1 MAFGKLLFI
10 YRNIA
15 YKKDDEKGNIT
26 KITEKAKKT
35 KKDENT
41 KNKALSQDILIN
53 KLYKKGI
60 CLTKSSLSKYE
71 RDVLKNQKELWGNSK
86 EDTTISNA
94 VEQMFWD
101 EYEKSY
107 MDNQTAFVKALNDAV
122 IKGANTRAQGDEMIF
137 SETTKNF
144 LLQIIN
150 QNEFNSIIERLIYHA
165 KQKDFSIY
173 ETDEEYIA
181 SLNHQIGEPQTKKIK
196 FLPGNTYTLPEFNYL
211 DFIGRKKEIADL
223 NVMVDSI
230 SGQILPKAPII
241 IYGEEGIGKTAL
253 AIHFARQYTDR
264 KNSKAYYLSF
274 ERSMYETI
282 LETFAPL
289 HSSTRESYLR
299 WSANKPAD
307 WKLFS
312 DVIHVLS
319 SATNFQDILI
329 IDNIDYRPKQPSSLC
344 LGNPDDISPKSF
356 WELCHSFPKG
366 KSGNTQLPAGFD
378 LFTELSNIPAQLI
391 LITNSTPEK
400 GNEHYIHLGA
410 MPSADIEATAVS
422 IWNKFKDDHRN
433 LTEQQLISAI
443 NRFSVLVNNNTL
455 AVTLF
460 AHTACYYSGNPNL
473 NNWLSSIYTF
483 YKDRYS
489 ICKFLF
495 EHSAL
500 NTSAKQFLYIASK
513 SFRVSLTAVENASN
527 GYIGNSGKYL
537 RHLVSSGF
545 MYYDRPQK
553 VIYFHPYIQYF
564 LDNYASK
571 VNEVFNGNNQVSW
584 NEASQDKDLFL
595 FAANGINN
603 DVLVP
608 TLSQQFNSA
617 IQIVDYDELEAVAD
631 DLKKIIST
639 ILDD

>member
-15 YKKDDEKGNIT
+15 YKKDDEKGYT
-26 KITEKAKKT
+26 T
-35 KKDENT
+35 KKDKNA
-41 KNKALSQDILIN
+41 KNKALSQDLLIGR
-53 KLYKKGI
+53 LYKNGI
-60 CLTKSSLSKYE
+60 GLTKSSLSKYE
-71 RDVLKNQKELWGNSK
+71 RDILKNQKGLWGNSK

-101 EYEKSY
+101 EYKESY
-107 MDNQTAFVKALNDAV
+107 MKNQAAFVNALNDAV
-122 IKGANTRAQGDEMIF
+122 IKGANTQAQGDEMIF

-282 LETFAPL
+282 VGTFAPL
-289 HSSTRESYLR
+289 LSSIRKDYFHSP
-299 WSANKPAD
+299 ANKPAD

-312 DVIHVLS
+312 DVIHALS

-329 IDNIDYRPKQPSSLC
+329 IDNIDYKPQKQSCNS
-344 LGNPDDISPKSF
+344 DDIKPKSF
-356 WELCHSFPKG
+356 WELCCSFPKG
-366 KSGNTQLPAGFD
+366 ISGDTQALADFD
-378 LFTELSNIPAQLI
+378 LFEELSNIPAQLI

-400 GNEHYIHLGA
+400 GNEHYIRLEA

-433 LTEQQLISAI
+433 LTKQQLISAI

-513 SFRVSLTAVENASN
+513 SFRVSLTAVGKASK
-527 GYIGNSGKYL
+527 GYIGDSEKYL

-564 LDNYASK
+564 LDNYVSG
-571 VNEVFNGNNQVSW
+571 VNEIPSSDNQVSW
-584 NEASQDKDLFL
+584 NEASQDKELFL

-603 DVLVP
+603 DTLVP
-608 TLSQQFNSA
+608 TPSQQFNFA
-617 IQIVDYDELEAVAD
+617 IQIIDYDELEAVAD

>member
-1 MAFGKLLFI
+1 
-10 YRNIA
+10 
-15 YKKDDEKGNIT
+15 
-26 KITEKAKKT
+26 
-35 KKDENT
+35 
-41 KNKALSQDILIN
+41 
-53 KLYKKGI
+53 
-60 CLTKSSLSKYE
+60 
-71 RDVLKNQKELWGNSK
+71 
-86 EDTTISNA
+86 
-94 VEQMFWD
+94 
-101 EYEKSY
+101 
-107 MDNQTAFVKALNDAV
+107 
-122 IKGANTRAQGDEMIF
+122 
-137 SETTKNF
+137 
-144 LLQIIN
+144 
-150 QNEFNSIIERLIYHA
+150 
-165 KQKDFSIY
+165 
-173 ETDEEYIA
+173 
-181 SLNHQIGEPQTKKIK
+181 
-196 FLPGNTYTLPEFNYL
+196 
-211 DFIGRKKEIADL
+211 
-223 NVMVDSI
+223 MVDSI

-282 LETFAPL
+282 VGTFAPL
-289 HSSTRESYLR
+289 LSSIRKDYFHSP
-299 WSANKPAD
+299 ANKPAD

-312 DVIHVLS
+312 DVIHALS

-527 GYIGNSGKYL
+527 GYIGNSEKYL

>member
-15 YKKDDEKGNIT
+15 YKKDDEKGYT
-26 KITEKAKKT
+26 T
-35 KKDENT
+35 KKDKNA
-41 KNKALSQDILIN
+41 KNKALSQDLLIGR
-53 KLYKKGI
+53 LYKNGI
-60 CLTKSSLSKYE
+60 GLTKSSLSKYE
-71 RDVLKNQKELWGNSK
+71 RDILKNQKGLWGNSK

-101 EYEKSY
+101 EYKESY
-107 MDNQTAFVKALNDAV
+107 MKNQAAFVNALNDAV
-122 IKGANTRAQGDEMIF
+122 IKGANTQAQGDKMIF

-181 SLNHQIGEPQTKKIK
+181 SLNHQIGEPQTKKIE

-253 AIHFARQYTDR
+253 AIHFAQQYTDR

-282 LETFAPL
+282 VGTFAPL
-289 HSSTRESYLR
+289 LSSTREDYFH

-307 WKLFS
+307 RKSFS
-312 DVIHVLS
+312 DVIDVLS
-319 SATNFQDILI
+319 STTHTYDVII
-329 IDNIDYRPKQPSSLC
+329 IDNIDCNPKQRNTLP
-344 LGNPDDISPKSF
+344 LGNSDDIAPKNF
-356 WELCHSFPKG
+356 WELCRSFPKG

-527 GYIGNSGKYL
+527 GYIGNSEKYL

>member
-10 YRNIA
+10 LRNVA
-15 YKKDDEKGNIT
+15 HKKNDDQDNT
-26 KITEKAKKT
+26 TKKT
-35 KKDENT
+35 KKT
-41 KNKALSQDILIN
+41 KNKALSQDDLLDALDGKITRI
-53 KLYKKGI
+53 
-60 CLTKSSLSKYE
+60 TKSSLSKYE
-71 RDVLKNQKELWGNSK
+71 RDILKNQKKLWGNSK
-86 EDTTISNA
+86 ENTAISSA
-94 VEQMFWD
+94 LEQMFW
-101 EYEKSY
+101 EQYKESY
-107 MDNQTAFVKALNDAV
+107 KGNQTAFVKALIDAV
-122 IKGANTRAQGDEMIF
+122 NKGANTKISTRDQSNKMIF

-150 QNEFNSIIERLIYHA
+150 QNEFNNIINCLIYHA
-165 KQKDFSIY
+165 KEKDFSIY
-173 ETDEEYIA
+173 KTDEEYIA
-181 SLNHQIGEPQTKKIK
+181 SLNYQIEELQTKKIE
-196 FLPGNTYTLPEFNYL
+196 FLPGNTYKLPEFTYL
-211 DFIGRKKEIADL
+211 DFIGRNKEITDL

-230 SGQILPKAPII
+230 SGQIRPKAPII
-241 IYGEEGIGKTAL
+241 IYGDEGIGKTAL

-274 ERSMYETI
+274 EHSMYETI

-307 WKLFS
+307 SKLFS

-527 GYIGNSGKYL
+527 GYIGNSEKYL

>member
-15 YKKDDEKGNIT
+15 YKKDDEKGYT
-26 KITEKAKKT
+26 T
-35 KKDENT
+35 KKDKNA
-41 KNKALSQDILIN
+41 KNKALSQDLLIGR
-53 KLYKKGI
+53 LYKNGI
-60 CLTKSSLSKYE
+60 GLTKSSLSKYE
-71 RDVLKNQKELWGNSK
+71 RDILKNQKGLWGNSK

-101 EYEKSY
+101 EYKESY
-107 MDNQTAFVKALNDAV
+107 MKNQAAFVNALNDAV
-122 IKGANTRAQGDEMIF
+122 IKGANTQAQGDEMIF

-282 LETFAPL
+282 VGTFAPL
-289 HSSTRESYLR
+289 LSSIRKDYFHSP
-299 WSANKPAD
+299 ANKPAD

-312 DVIHVLS
+312 DVIHALS

-329 IDNIDYRPKQPSSLC
+329 IDNIDYKPQKESRNS
-344 LGNPDDISPKSF
+344 DDIKPKSF
-356 WELCHSFPKG
+356 WELCCSFPKG
-366 KSGNTQLPAGFD
+366 ISGDTQALADFD
-378 LFTELSNIPAQLI
+378 LFEELSNIPAQLI

-400 GNEHYIHLGA
+400 GNEHYIRLEA

-433 LTEQQLISAI
+433 LTKQQLISAI

-527 GYIGNSGKYL
+527 GYIGNSEKYL